1 MKTSLGCLAVAFG
14 IAAYFFAAL
23 GQAASDAV
31 RSFEKQ
37 IIPGA
42 SVTSPAAGIGANYA
56 QGQAGTLEKQI
67 VPGSSATVLGMTGS
81 PATTTRNL
89 KGGVVPGSSGLGL
102 GGAVA
107 KAMGN

>member
-1 MKTSLGCLAVAFG
+1 
-14 IAAYFFAAL
+14 
-23 GQAASDAV
+23 
-31 RSFEKQ
+31 
-37 IIPGA
+37 
-42 SVTSPAAGIGANYA
+42 
-56 QGQAGTLEKQI
+56 
-67 VPGSSATVLGMTGS
+67 VLGMTGS